1 MECSW
6 RGPLIVGTCVPG
18 VFPPLPRLPL
28 LLLPPVLLLL
38 LLLLRL
44 LLLTRATTTT
54 TTYQCYYYYYYYFF
68 FYYYSLPVLLLPG
81 CPSHVAGQAV
91 RGVGGVAFP
100 TGAAAKVAG
109 EGHRSPARGRL
120 PAAAGKTATCSIE
133 NPGSK
138 RSRAPA
144 HGGHHRP
151 QHDRHDH
158 SLLLSSSE

>member
-28 LLLPPVLLLL
+28 LLLPLLLVLLL

-44 LLLTRATTTT
+44 LLLTSATTTTTT

-68 FYYYSLPVLLLPG
+68 CYYYYLPVLLLPG

-109 EGHRSPARGRL
+109 EGHRGAPWGRL
-120 PAAAGKTATCSIE
+120 PQQG
-133 NPGSK
+133 
-138 RSRAPA
+138 RQQRV
-144 HGGHHRP
+144 
-151 QHDRHDH
+151 Q
-158 SLLLSSSE
+158 